1 MEDHNQQQLPVYNS
15 DSGGDEQVDI
25 DGLSEEMNGGGAGGH
40 PHHGASGLGWIQW
53 FCSLEGHEFLVDI
66 DEEFIRDAFNIY
78 GLQKTFPNKQKFKT
92 CIKMILSP
100 MAPNE
105 EDLADEHFLELNQE
119 ASDMYGL
126 IHSRYIVSPRGLS
139 KVYQKYLQSVYG
151 FCPRA
156 LCDKQKVLP
165 VGLSDTLKT
174 SRFKVYCPR
183 CEEVYLPKFRSINID
198 GAYFGTSLPH
208 IFLQHFPNAIIIPP
222 KVYLYE
228 PKIHGF
234 NIYGKRGSKFY
245 EPA

>member
-1 MEDHNQQQLPVYNS
+1 
-15 DSGGDEQVDI
+15 
-25 DGLSEEMNGGGAGGH
+25 
-40 PHHGASGLGWIQW
+40 
-53 FCSLEGHEFLVDI
+53 
-66 DEEFIRDAFNIY
+66 
-78 GLQKTFPNKQKFKT
+78 
-92 CIKMILSP
+92 MILSP

-119 ASDMYGL
+119 ASDLYGL
-126 IHSRYIVSPRGLS
+126 IHSRYVHSPRGLA
-139 KVYQKYLQSVYG
+139 KIYQKYLSGVYG

-183 CEEVYLPKFRSINID
+183 CEEVYLPKFRQINVD

-208 IFLQHFPNAIIIPP
+208 IFLKHFPTAIIMPP
-222 KVYLYE
+222 KVHLYE
-228 PKIHGF
+228 PKIFGF

-245 EPA
+245 NEPVGTIKYIEDSLQQMEKEKLIANIKEANALK

>member
-1 MEDHNQQQLPVYNS
+1 
-15 DSGGDEQVDI
+15 
-25 DGLSEEMNGGGAGGH
+25 
-40 PHHGASGLGWIQW
+40 
-53 FCSLEGHEFLVDI
+53 
-66 DEEFIRDAFNIY
+66 
-78 GLQKTFPNKQKFKT
+78 
-92 CIKMILSP
+92 

-119 ASDMYGL
+119 ASDLYGL
-126 IHSRYIVSPRGLS
+126 IHSRYVHSPRGIA
-139 KVYQKYLQSVYG
+139 KVYQKYLAGVYG

-183 CEEVYLPKFRSINID
+183 CEEVYLPKFRQINID

-208 IFLQHFPNAIIIPP
+208 VFLKHFPNAIIMPP

-228 PKIHGF
+228 PKIFGF
-234 NIYGKRGSKFY
+234 NIHGKRGSKFY
-245 EPA
+245 QEPKGTIKYIEDSLQQMEKENLVQKIKEANSLRQQLLEQQLQSSSLEQSLASLSLSGKAKVPQ